1 MNRMRQKDI
10 LPENRLS
17 DLTVTIIGCGA
28 VGSMTAVS
36 LAKMGV
42 GRLVLYDPDSVE
54 DHNLPN
60 QWFKATDVGQLKVE
74 ALAATIM
81 DYADDA
87 TVVTYADKYKGRK
100 FDRGV
105 VVCCIDNMEG
115 RHFIWKKVKK
125 QSVALYIDS
134 RMGPEISQVFCITY
148 GQSAEYESFRLIPPS
163 EAVQERC
170 TAKATIYGAN
180 QTAAIICAAIRRH
193 VTEAEAIP
201 ALTLDL
207 VNGICLR
214 EAA

>member
-10 LPENRLS
+10 LPENRLA

-28 VGSMTAVS
+28 VGSITAVS

-60 QWFKATDVGQLKVE
+60 QWFKATDIGQLKVE
-74 ALAATIM
+74 ALAETIS

-87 TVVTYADKYKGRK
+87 VVESRPEKYRGRK
-100 FDRGV
+100 FKSNV

-115 RHFIWKKVKK
+115 RHFIWKRVKE
-125 QSVALYIDS
+125 QRPPLYIDS
-134 RMGPEISQVFCITY
+134 RMGPEISQVFCVGY
-148 GQSAEYESFRLIPPS
+148 GHSEEYESFRLIPPS

-180 QTAAIICAAIRRH
+180 QTAAIICAAVRRY
-193 VTEAEAIP
+193 VTEAEVIP